1 MIGQSRHN
9 GWAIAILAVITL
21 AIVVLLVAMSYAA
34 WSMLFDKVIADTDS
48 KAWATISLLSVLA
61 AAGVA
66 AMWVLAKLVLESQ
79 RLILQENKDQREY
92 QEREV
97 RWKAPSQ
104 RLSNRP
110 HEGHNA
116 QPAFPQAATLTTIV
130 LVLMKSFSQAFVQKA
145 REKCR
150 NTRAS

>member
-79 RLILQENKDQREY
+79 RLILQENISENIRKEKLDGRHRPNACRTGRMRVTMRSPHSHKQPHSL
-92 QEREV
+92 
-97 RWKAPSQ
+97 PSCW
-104 RLSNRP
+104 S
-110 HEGHNA
+110 
-116 QPAFPQAATLTTIV
+116 
-130 LVLMKSFSQAFVQKA
+130 
-145 REKCR
+145 
-150 NTRAS
+150 